1 MKKKILLCLI
11 AQLICWSIM
20 TLSDYIEETYNDSYN
35 LVVVFAVPLI
45 CVILYIIFRKW
56 IYDNQ
61 IVRLKDVAIICAA
74 WMICGLILGFLIG
87 ALVMNEMWIVPQATG
102 GWEHLLNG
110 IEYMMF
116 AITLAGIP
124 FVAVVLIESV
134 VGIEKIKQVM
144 DACYQAK
151 RVRDMMPKLPNEVT
165 PTHIHY
171 LDVITKLELDGA
183 EVKVS
188 DISDELGLPR
198 PGVTKTIKDMER
210 LGFVEKKA
218 SEADGR
224 IVYIRSTQAGRD
236 LVGKYV
242 DEYFTGLGES
252 LVDITDEDADIM
264 IATIEKIYDV
274 MSKRSQD
281 IR

>member
-1 MKKKILLCLI
+1 
-11 AQLICWSIM
+11 M
-20 TLSDYIEETYNDSYN
+20 T
-35 LVVVFAVPLI
+35 
-45 CVILYIIFRKW
+45 K
-56 IYDNQ
+56 
-61 IVRLKDVAIICAA
+61 
-74 WMICGLILGFLIG
+74 
-87 ALVMNEMWIVPQATG
+87 
-102 GWEHLLNG
+102 
-110 IEYMMF
+110 
-116 AITLAGIP
+116 
-124 FVAVVLIESV
+124 
-134 VGIEKIKQVM
+134 EKIKQVM

-151 RVRDMMPKLPNEVT
+151 RVRDMMSKLPNEVT

>member
-1 MKKKILLCLI
+1 
-11 AQLICWSIM
+11 M
-20 TLSDYIEETYNDSYN
+20 T
-35 LVVVFAVPLI
+35 
-45 CVILYIIFRKW
+45 K
-56 IYDNQ
+56 
-61 IVRLKDVAIICAA
+61 
-74 WMICGLILGFLIG
+74 
-87 ALVMNEMWIVPQATG
+87 
-102 GWEHLLNG
+102 
-110 IEYMMF
+110 
-116 AITLAGIP
+116 
-124 FVAVVLIESV
+124 
-134 VGIEKIKQVM
+134 EKIKQVM

-151 RVRDMMPKLPNEVT
+151 RVRDMMPKLPNGVT

-210 LGFVEKKA
+210 LGFVEKKS
-218 SEADGR
+218 SETDGR

-236 LVGKYV
+236 LVCKYV

-252 LVDITDEDADIM
+252 LTDITDEDADTM
-264 IATIEKIYDV
+264 IAIVEKLYEV
-274 MSKRSQD
+274 MSKRSQN